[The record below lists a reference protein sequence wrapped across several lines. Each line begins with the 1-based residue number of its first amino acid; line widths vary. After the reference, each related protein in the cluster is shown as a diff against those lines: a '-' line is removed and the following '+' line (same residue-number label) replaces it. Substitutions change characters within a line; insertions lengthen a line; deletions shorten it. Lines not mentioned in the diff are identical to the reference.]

1 MRGQLRFLS
10 QNDGTLKGEVYSLSF
25 AEMSV
30 PAGWMN
36 NKGVRLHYLETRAA
50 QGSALV
56 PVVFIPGFLGS
67 AENYRREMDSLQE
80 RRCVA
85 VSLRGRGLSDAPE
98 TRYSFEDH
106 VSDIEALVD
115 QVGLQGFC
123 LCAYSVGVPF
133 AIGFASNHPR
143 LLAGLVLSDYSARY
157 PKVREQWVSD
167 VLASRKDV
175 KPHVVQAIQRE
186 SAEVLLWDSL
196 EKITCPSLILRGG
209 LPGSLLTTEGADRYQ
224 RHLPDSRV
232 VVFDNSDHNL
242 SQPDY
247 ERYIGTIK
255 TFLEELDSA
264 KKSTLR
270 PRDAF

>member
-1 MRGQLRFLS
+1 M
-10 QNDGTLKGEVYSLSF
+10 

-30 PAGWMN
+30 SAGWVN
-36 NKGVRLHYLETRAA
+36 NKGVRLHYLETRAE
-50 QGSALV
+50 GSGLV
-56 PVVFIPGFLGS
+56 PMVFAPGFLGS
-67 AENYRREMDSLQE
+67 AENYHREMQSLAG

-98 TRYSFEDH
+98 AGYSFEDH
-106 VSDIEALVD
+106 VSDIDTLVG

-133 AIGFASNHPR
+133 AIGFASNHPK
-143 LLAGLVLSDYSARY
+143 LLSGLVLSDYSARY
-157 PKVREQWVSD
+157 PKVKEQWVAE
-167 VLASRKDV
+167 VLASREDV

-186 SAEVLLWDSL
+186 SAEVLLWDNL
-196 EKITCPSLILRGG
+196 EKITCPALILRGG

-232 VVFDNSDHNL
+232 VVFDTSDHNL

-255 TFLEELDSA
+255 TFLEELDSS
-264 KKSTLR
+264 KKSALQ
-270 PRDAF
+270 PRDVF